1 MKQFLVIVGFCLF
14 KFVFSLVANLVYLGI
29 EYIKDKDK
37 GTFKEFFK
45 YTLNT
50 NLLMTTGIFVMIGGL
65 QLISAINGQ
74 PDWIFTMGYVRM
86 ILFAVAS
93 WIGELL
99 INTVMLGITLVGVLI
114 GKSISRDE

>member
-14 KFVFSLVANLVYLGI
+14 KFIFSLIANLVYLGI

-37 GTFKEFFK
+37 GTFKEFFR

-50 NLLMTTGIFVMIGGL
+50 NLLMTIGIFVMIGGL
-65 QLISAINGQ
+65 QLISVINGQ
-74 PDWIFTMGYVRM
+74 PDWIFTMGYLRM

-99 INTVMLGITLVGVLI
+99 INTVMLWVSLIGILV
-114 GKSISRDE
+114 GKSISRDK

>member
-29 EYIKDKDK
+29 EYIKDRDK
-37 GTFKEFFK
+37 ETFKEFFR

-50 NLLMTTGIFVMIGGL
+50 DLLMTAGIFIAIGGL
-65 QLISAINGQ
+65 QLISVINGQ

-86 ILFAVAS
+86 ILFAVAL

-99 INTVMLGITLVGVLI
+99 VNAVMLWISLIGVLI
-114 GKSISRDE
+114 GKSISGDK